1 MSTKPKFFL
10 LDAGQS
16 AFLNDLTGNT
26 AGKRLIS
33 GCQKGAVGAYRA
45 KEWHDPLL
53 FQSITKKYP

>member
-33 GCQKGAVGAYRA
+33 GCPKAAVGAYRVR
-45 KEWHDPLL
+45 DCRDSSL